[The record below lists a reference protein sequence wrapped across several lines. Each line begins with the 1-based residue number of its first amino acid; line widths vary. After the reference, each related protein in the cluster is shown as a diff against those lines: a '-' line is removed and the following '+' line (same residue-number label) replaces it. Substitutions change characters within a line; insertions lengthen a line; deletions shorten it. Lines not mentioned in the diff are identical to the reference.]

1 MYLRDPVVRRS
12 WPPVAAEVSAAQRG
26 DVRVLTA
33 FAAAAIPK
41 LIAFYR
47 GLGLGLQDAEDL
59 ASETCEAVLRSLP
72 RLRDPGRFEA
82 WFWRIARSKFYDHLR
97 HRRRRPIS
105 PERDLVDDD
114 PADPLLLA
122 DEHAAI
128 REAFT
133 TLKARDRELLWL
145 RDVIGLAYSEIAGR
159 FGVTEGAIRIG
170 VMRARQRLEAALLEV
185 EGPQSG

>member
-1 MYLRDPVVRRS
+1 MYLRDPVAWRS
-12 WPPVAAEVSAAQRG
+12 WPPAAADVGAAQRG
-26 DVRVLTA
+26 DTGVLTA
-33 FAAAAIPK
+33 FAAAGIPK

-47 GLGLGLQDAEDL
+47 GLGLRIQDAEDL
-59 ASETCEAVLRSLP
+59 ASDTCEAVLRSLP
-72 RLRDPGRFEA
+72 RLRDPARFEA

-97 HRRRRPIS
+97 QRRRSPI
-105 PERDLVDDD
+105 PAERDLVDDD
-114 PADPLLLA
+114 PLDPLLLA

-133 TLKARDRELLWL
+133 ALKVRDRELLWL
-145 RDVIGLAYSEIAGR
+145 RDVVGLPYADIAGR

-185 EGPQSG
+185 EGGEPA